1 MLPRRLTSPAA
12 AGNLPRL
19 FSRQSSGPLSIT
31 PNRRRIGSDRDG
43 NPVLLVGRGQAVR
56 HETLDLASGGSNPPA
71 PAMSGAGGAA
81 PVRSSRRV
89 RRPWERRARM
99 EAGRS
104 PAFQRMSSGGDRMDP
119 CRIFC
124 GNASRRLGQ
133 AICEWLNTPLGD
145 AEVTRFEDGEVSVRF
160 NENIRGSDVFI
171 VQATGAPAEN
181 LMELLVMLDAAARA
195 SARRVTAVL
204 PYFGYARQDRKDQ
217 PRAPISAKLVA
228 NLITV
233 AGADRVLTMD
243 LHSAQIQGF
252 FDIPFDHLYAA
263 PVLVDYFAQK
273 KIKDLI
279 VVAPDIGSVKMARAY
294 AKRLGCD
301 LALVDKRRPRA
312 DAVEIMNIIGD
323 VDGKNVVLFD
333 DVVTTARTLC
343 QAAVAIRAQGA
354 REIYAGVT
362 HGVFS
367 PESLERITKSP
378 IRELVIT
385 DTVSHERAPLPP
397 NITELSVA
405 GRLGEAVQRIHE
417 ERSLSS
423 LFI

>member
-1 MLPRRLTSPAA
+1 
-12 AGNLPRL
+12 
-19 FSRQSSGPLSIT
+19 
-31 PNRRRIGSDRDG
+31 
-43 NPVLLVGRGQAVR
+43 
-56 HETLDLASGGSNPPA
+56 
-71 PAMSGAGGAA
+71 
-81 PVRSSRRV
+81 
-89 RRPWERRARM
+89 
-99 EAGRS
+99 
-104 PAFQRMSSGGDRMDP
+104 MDP
-119 CRIFC
+119 YRIFA
-124 GNASRRLGQ
+124 GNASRKL
-133 AICEWLNTPLGD
+133 ALSICEQLKAPIGD
-145 AEVTRFEDGEVSVRF
+145 IDVGRFEDGEVSVRF

-181 LMELLVMLDAAARA
+181 LMELLVMLDAAKRA
-195 SARRVTAVL
+195 SARRVTAVM

-233 AGADRVLTMD
+233 AGADRALTMD

-273 KIKDLI
+273 NIRDLM

-294 AKRLGCD
+294 AKRLGAE
-301 LALVDKRRPRA
+301 LALVDKRRPKP

-323 VDGKNVVLFD
+323 VSGKNVVLFD

-343 QAAVAIRAQGA
+343 QAAAAIRKAGA
-354 REIYAGVT
+354 KEIYAGVT
-362 HGVFS
+362 HGVFNID
-367 PESLERITKSP
+367 SLKRIQESP

-385 DTVSHERAPLPP
+385 DTVSHEDLPLPT
-397 NITELSVA
+397 NILELSVA
-405 GRLGEAVQRIHE
+405 GLLGEAVQRIHE
-417 ERSLSS
+417 ERSLST